1 MSYDTAIITTS
12 EDKGKKIYR
21 QKTYYTLTLIEDVI
35 ASNKEEADKM
45 LLDEGGIDY
54 QAINRELA
62 HTTCNV
68 DTFFIDADYDH
79 AETIKCI
86 GVVDEEGE
94 VVDCDEE

>member
-45 LLDEGGIDY
+45 LLNEGGIDY

-79 AETIKCI
+79 AETIQCI

>member
-12 EDKGKKIYR
+12 EDKSKKIYR
-21 QKTYYTLTLIEDVI
+21 QKTYYTLVMIEDVI
-35 ASNKEEADKM
+35 ASNKDEADKM
-45 LLDEGGIDY
+45 LIDEGGIDY
-54 QAINRELA
+54 QAINRDLA

-79 AETIKCI
+79 AEAIKCI
-86 GVVDEEGE
+86 GIVNEEGE